1 MKIRE
6 KHHLNTEEIQIKKK
20 EKHLECV
27 NKATHPLG
35 HCIWDGLKKKK
46 IPKEGSLF
54 FEFCNDVIF
63 VE

>member
-46 IPKEGSLF
+46 NSQRGISLF
-54 FEFCNDVIF
+54 
-63 VE
+63 